1 MDINQY
7 FEKLY
12 VKHAPSWSLERDPD
26 GSYKYHATQS
36 AFLLF
41 EQQQLEIESLKA
53 KSNAETEAVLEN
65 NCMIGQLWFPKG
77 TPVSALIKQAE
88 NDYKAKVIAQN
99 SKIEFG
105 TDDNEH
111 WFAHDVPYFGRVQI
125 SKFNEDGFVEWD
137 ICLSGC
143 WQGPFSSKSKCIQ
156 HLEECIAEKREEEQE
171 QAK

>member
-1 MDINQY
+1 MDINQQ

-12 VKHAPSWSLERDPD
+12 VKNAPSWSLEKDPD

-53 KSNAETEAVLEN
+53 KSEPVLEN

-77 TPVSALIKQAE
+77 TPVSALIKHAE
-88 NDYKAKVIAQN
+88 DEYKAKAIAQN
-99 SKIEFG
+99 SQIKFG

-125 SKFNEDGFVEWD
+125 SKLNEDGFVEWD
-137 ICLSGC
+137 ICLNGC
-143 WQGPFSSKSKCIQ
+143 WHGPFSSKARCIQ
-156 HLEECIAEKREEEQE
+156 HLQECIQERNEEVEQTS
-171 QAK
+171 